1 MVDGTVNSEQAYD
14 LAQEDFNK
22 IERFIKSVI
31 SDLNNDQFRVGVMQ
45 YSGMD
50 TATIEIDFMS
60 PLQYNKI
67 TIKQQRGYKRY
78 TGDALVEA
86 NNKVGIYIR

>member
-1 MVDGTVNSEQAYD
+1 VVDGTVNSEQAYD

>member
-1 MVDGTVNSEQAYD
+1 
-14 LAQEDFNK
+14 
-22 IERFIKSVI
+22 
-31 SDLNNDQFRVGVMQ
+31 
-45 YSGMD
+45 
-50 TATIEIDFMS
+50 MS